1 MSLSHKTPVSP
12 SSKKLQSL
20 YSDLQDTLSHTET
33 SMQDTALDIIV
44 EIEATIKAVLEQ
56 EGNKYTIDPR
66 RLQRYGLPSPHD
78 QDLSSREVFYQ
89 QLASEAQ
96 VMRQAVG
103 RGLSTQHLLSQIDRT
118 RSRIRIALQDH
129 SPLEI
134 IQELAI
140 LHHIHQDGGDKP
152 FVPTMPSEGIQTGS
166 GRGYERVRETAPKF
180 QAVLQLLL
188 TIDTPE

>member
-20 YSDLQDTLSHTET
+20 YSDLQDTLFHTET

-66 RLQRYGLPSPHD
+66 RLQRYGLPSHHD
-78 QDLSSREVFYQ
+78 QDLSVFYH

-134 IQELAI
+134 IQKLGI
-140 LHHIHQDGGDKP
+140 LHHIHQDGGDRP

-166 GRGYERVRETAPKF
+166 GRGYDRVRESAPKF